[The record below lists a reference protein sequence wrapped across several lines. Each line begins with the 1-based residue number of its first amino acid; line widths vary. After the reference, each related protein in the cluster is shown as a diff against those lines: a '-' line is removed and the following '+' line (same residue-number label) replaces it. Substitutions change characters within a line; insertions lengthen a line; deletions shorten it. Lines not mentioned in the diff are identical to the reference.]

1 LPTSLMISRGLLTRC
16 GDSEFILPLDNVSI
30 ARKVAASDIHRYR
43 NRSMIHTSEGAC
55 PVISLREH
63 LGLEE
68 LNMED
73 DEKCIVLM
81 NTTGR
86 RYGLIVDRLVGEEQV
101 VVKPLSGGL
110 EKNSDFLGATIMG
123 DGRVVLVL
131 DPAGVAV

>member
-1 LPTSLMISRGLLTRC
+1 
-16 GDSEFILPLDNVSI
+16 
-30 ARKVAASDIHRYR
+30 
-43 NRSMIHTSEGAC
+43 MIHTSEGTC

-63 LGLEE
+63 LGLGEAE
-68 LNMED
+68 VED

-81 NTTGR
+81 NASGR
-86 RYGLIVDRLVGEEQV
+86 KYGLVVDRLLGEEQV

-110 EKNSDFLGATIMG
+110 EKSADFLGATIMG